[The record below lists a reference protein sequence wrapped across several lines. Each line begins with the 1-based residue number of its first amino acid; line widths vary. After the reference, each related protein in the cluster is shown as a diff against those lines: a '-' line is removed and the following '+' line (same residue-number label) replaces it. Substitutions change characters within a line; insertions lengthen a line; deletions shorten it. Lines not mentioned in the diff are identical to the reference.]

1 MPAAPAV
8 SATTAVA
15 AAALAPTVT
24 AVAIAAPSAIGQTA
38 QAVQA
43 IQGSVGAQAVQGSQA
58 VQAIQGV
65 QGVQGVPGAPGAVIP
80 PPVRTKEEEELLKV
94 WQEFKKTGAVALRN
108 RLIERYLP
116 LVRYIAERLL
126 AKLPQNIE
134 LDDLTSAGIFGLM
147 DAVKGFDLSRGV
159 KFETYCTTRIRGAI
173 LDELRSLDW
182 VPRIVRNKANQIEA
196 AWKGLEIELGR
207 TPTDVE
213 MAGRLNMSTTE
224 YEEMIREASAITIV
238 SLTDKTKEDQGSKT
252 LRKIDLLEDRKS
264 VDPEDDLRRKEIT
277 EFITKGLSPKERLI
291 ILLYYY
297 EDLTMREIG
306 ATLNLSESR
315 VCQLHSRIIFRLK
328 SQLKKYQTE
337 LLS

>member
-1 MPAAPAV
+1 MERRERA
-8 SATTAVA
+8 AVA
-15 AAALAPTVT
+15 TKRRT
-24 AVAIAAPSAIGQTA
+24 GQKEIDIG
-38 QAVQA
+38 
-43 IQGSVGAQAVQGSQA
+43 
-58 VQAIQGV
+58 
-65 QGVQGVPGAPGAVIP
+65 
-80 PPVRTKEEEELLKV
+80 EV
-94 WQEFKKTGAVALRN
+94 WKEFKRTGEEHLRN
-108 RLIERYLP
+108 ILIERYLP

-147 DAVKGFDLSRGV
+147 DAVKGFDLTRGV

-182 VPRIVRNKANQIEA
+182 VPRIVRNKANRIDA
-196 AWKGLEIELGR
+196 AWKDLEIELGR
-207 TPTDVE
+207 TPTDME
-213 MAGRLNMSTTE
+213 MAERLGMSVSE
-224 YEEMIREASAITIV
+224 YEDMIKEASAITIV
-238 SLTDKTKEDQGSKT
+238 SLTDKTKEDQGAKS
-252 LRKIDLLEDRKS
+252 LRKIDMLEDKK
-264 VDPEDDLRRKEIT
+264 VTDPEDDLRRKEVT
-277 EFITKGLSPKERLI
+277 EFITKGLSRKERLI

-328 SQLKKYQTE
+328 NQLKKVQTE

>member
-1 MPAAPAV
+1 V
-8 SATTAVA
+8 VTSAKKKGEEHN
-15 AAALAPTVT
+15 
-24 AVAIAAPSAIGQTA
+24 IGQ
-38 QAVQA
+38 
-43 IQGSVGAQAVQGSQA
+43 IW
-58 VQAIQGV
+58 
-65 QGVQGVPGAPGAVIP
+65 
-80 PPVRTKEEEELLKV
+80 RD
-94 WQEFKKTGAVALRN
+94 FKKTGEERLRN
-108 RLIERYLP
+108 ILIERYLP

-182 VPRIVRNKANQIEA
+182 VPRIVRNKANRIDA

-207 TPTDVE
+207 TPTDME
-213 MAGRLNMSTTE
+213 MAGRLSMTIAE
-224 YEEMIREASAITIV
+224 YEELIREASAITIV
-238 SLTDKTKEDQGSKT
+238 SLTDKTKEDQGAKS
-252 LRKIDLLEDRKS
+252 LRKIDLLEDKKI
-264 VDPEDDLRRKEIT
+264 VDPEDELKRKEIT
-277 EFITKGLSPKERLI
+277 DFITKGLSPKERLI

-328 SQLKKYQTE
+328 SQLKKFQTE